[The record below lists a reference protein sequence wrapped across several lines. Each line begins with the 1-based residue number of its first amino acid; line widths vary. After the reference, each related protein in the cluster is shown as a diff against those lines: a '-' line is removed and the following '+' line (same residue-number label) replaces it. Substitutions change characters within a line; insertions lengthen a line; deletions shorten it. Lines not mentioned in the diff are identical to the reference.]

1 MKSLKDVLLEQIE
14 EMNET
19 ASYVLEADDK
29 DAENTDKD
37 TDGKDEEDEK
47 DTPSTKTVISLS
59 FDGIDGGAETVS
71 SIKSICSADN
81 VPFDTANM
89 NVGIKITV
97 TEDKKETLEK
107 IAELVQTFISG
118 IPTEKHEDI
127 SKELDKLVGQ
137 LDKLNDLLDD
147 YNGEEE

>member
-19 ASYVLEADDK
+19 ASYVLEADD
-29 DAENTDKD
+29 ENTDNTGKESDKKD
-37 TDGKDEEDEK
+37 DEK
-47 DTPSTKTVISLS
+47 SDSTKTVISLS

-71 SIKSICSADN
+71 SIKSICSADS

-89 NVGIKITV
+89 NVGIKITA

-107 IAELVQTFISG
+107 IAELVQTFISD

-127 SKELDKLVGQ
+127 SKELDKLVSQ